1 MAVFYQTERSN
12 CEFSRASL
20 NYGCWL
26 KFELI
31 EFCKK
36 NELSTQGSKVQL
48 KHRIK
53 NYLDTKELND
63 TKLTSLKNKR
73 RTIKKII

>member
-36 NELSTQGSKVQL
+36 NELSTQGSKDCL
-48 KHRIK
+48 KQRIK
-53 NYLDTKELND
+53 SFLDKKMKDD

>member
-1 MAVFYQTERSN
+1 MFYQTEQPDSEVLKTN
-12 CEFSRASL
+12 L
-20 NYGCWL
+20 NYSCCL

-31 EFCKK
+31 EFCKE
-36 NELSTQGSKVQL
+36 NGLSTQGSKDCL
-48 KHRIK
+48 KQRIK
-53 NYLDTKELND
+53 SFLDKKMKDD